1 MSEAIPEKVF
11 YRTNHRSRKN
21 IVNNFVMNQVDAN
34 ITTNFIQNVKPSDIV
49 KYYIT
54 NESYALPLLME
65 AVFLY
70 ARNGHSGVV
79 SVTLNLTKDDAVATL
94 LEQTLGLSRNGTVTP
109 TDDQILLAKKSS
121 ESINKLNSLKTAV
134 GEFVK
139 PNSTQTNISLVTNTT
154 NLFENMANILVKIS
168 FLLGARNASGFT
180 ETVQKLNQAKEAIKT
195 QYQPNN
201 NLKKLS
207 NQTDEALI
215 VQMVL
220 NNERQELEEG
230 YKQLAAIAAAVEADN
245 SISNK
250 EQTYNQLRQQ
260 KEAYNQ
266 NVAKLS
272 KIVQN
277 IEKKSGNESIDAQME
292 QISKQKSK
300 LNAAQINNQKLYTDL
315 ATKINE
321 SKKKIN
327 NLQRNLA
334 ALEEQKQTAA
344 SQANQLARSKEEL
357 EALQKTWDNQKT
369 QNMARLQREI
379 ENQKEMKRVLA
390 QLHEKK

>member
-70 ARNGHSGVV
+70 ARNGRSGVV

-292 QISKQKSK
+292 QISKQKSD
-300 LNAAQINNQKLYTDL
+300 LNAAQISNQKLYSDL
-315 ATKINE
+315 AKKINE

-327 NLQRNLA
+327 SLQRNLA

-344 SQANQLARSKEEL
+344 SQANQLAKSKEEL